1 MSRQPAR
8 GGRLRGDEGS
18 TLVELLV
25 VMVLTTVVL
34 AAVGTVFVSTT
45 RGVRETQ
52 VRTST
57 QADARTAM
65 EAMSRSLRV
74 AVAPPRGA
82 PTGPSSSTPVAGPF
96 TSASP
101 TSVTFYANLQRTAVS
116 FATSGPT
123 TAPVVRANLQAP
135 WLITFAYDSTRSCVT
150 ETRTPAVVNTGSN
163 ASTVPYTW
171 PASSSTTK
179 CLART
184 TTPPSFSYFTSGV
197 IAAGGATPA
206 PITQTSSAATLTPAE
221 AGSVVSVGIS
231 VVVRDPSA
239 VDLPPTTTTDRVTL
253 VNVLASQAG

>member
-1 MSRQPAR
+1 MSAEERDR
-8 GGRLRGDEGS
+8 GS

-34 AAVGTVFVSTT
+34 AAVGTVFVSAT

-82 PTGPSSSTPVAGPF
+82 PTGPSSGTAVPGPF

-101 TSVTFYANLQRTAVS
+101 SSVTFYANLQRADLTFS
-116 FATSGPT
+116 TTGPT
-123 TAPVVRANLQAP
+123 SAPVVRANLQVP
-135 WLITFAYDSTRSCVT
+135 WLVTFAYDSTRRCIT
-150 ETRTPAVVNTGSN
+150 ETRTPATVNTAAN
-163 ASTVPYTW
+163 AATVPYLW
-171 PASSSTTK
+171 SSGSTTK
-179 CLART
+179 CLATT
-184 TTPPSFSYFTSGV
+184 TTPPAFTYFTSGV

-206 PITQTSSAATLTPAE
+206 PIAQLDPTSTLSPAE
-221 AGSVVSVGIS
+221 AGTVVSVGIE

-239 VDLPPTTTTDRVTL
+239 VDLTPTTTKDRVTL

>member
-1 MSRQPAR
+1 MSAE
-8 GGRLRGDEGS
+8 GREQGS

-82 PTGPSSSTPVAGPF
+82 PTGPSSGSPVPGPF
-96 TSASP
+96 TSASRS
-101 TSVTFYANLQRTAVS
+101 SVTFYANLQRAALTFS
-116 FATSGPT
+116 TTGPT
-123 TAPVVRANLQAP
+123 SAPVVRADLQVP
-135 WLITFAYDSTRSCVT
+135 SLVTFAYDASRRCIT
-150 ETRTPAVVNTGSN
+150 ETRTPATVNTAAN
-163 ASTVPYTW
+163 AATVPYLWTSGS
-171 PASSSTTK
+171 ATK
-179 CLART
+179 CLAAT
-184 TTPPSFSYFTSGV
+184 TTPPAFTYFTSGV

-206 PITQTSSAATLTPAE
+206 PIAQPSSTSPLSPAE
-221 AGSVVSVGIS
+221 AGTVVSVGIS
-231 VVVRDPSA
+231 LTVVDPDA
-239 VDLPPTTTTDRVTL
+239 VDVPPTNTTDRVTL